1 MDSDKPRTPHTR
13 DDILGAVAFAAR
25 EFLRSTEWREAV
37 PDALRHLGEAAAAS
51 RCYLYEHRLVDGVP
65 TQTLSAE
72 WSAPGIRPTVNDPDV
87 FEEPYRPFEMR
98 WVEILARGGV
108 VAGPISSFPPEER
121 DALLHEEDI
130 LSTAFVPVFVHGDWW
145 GYLGF
150 DDCESEREWSPSE
163 VDALRTAAEIL
174 GAGIERSHLEHRLR
188 EDIAARQEAE
198 TQLSQAEIRFQT
210 LVEHGTAI
218 VYIDEVEEPGNT
230 IYISPQVKDVFGW
243 GPEELL
249 RDQDLWMNSIHQDD
263 RERILV
269 MERQETDGVF
279 NAEYRIINRAGETVW
294 LHEQGALAKDPDGS
308 PLYWLG
314 IALDV
319 TEQVVAAEKAREAEQ
334 RFRILVESSSAVTLI
349 TAPREP
355 WETLYVSPQAKDL
368 YGYSSKEI
376 LQNPNPWKELLLHPE
391 DRDRVMSLGRDTDAT
406 GEPFVAE
413 YRILDA
419 HGETKWVHEESNLV
433 RDQEGTPL
441 YWLSVQ
447 LDITESKR
455 AELLEG
461 QLELEQAASAK
472 LKALDQAKDD
482 LLIAVSHDFR
492 SPLSNIVG
500 FGLTLQRSLPTLEQ
514 EDVLDFV
521 SRIVE
526 NAWKLERLVG
536 DVLDVSRLREGL
548 LEINKHDADLGRL
561 VRDTAAHMSLAE
573 GYELHVE
580 GESVVL
586 AVDGQLVERVIDNL
600 IMNAVRHNPTGVN
613 IRVGARSVT
622 GGAEIWVSD
631 DGEGVPTELGEDLFD
646 AFTSGQDPRNDPS
659 PGLGLGLSIV
669 KQITDLHGGRVWHE
683 VTPGGGATFRVF
695 LPEESR

>member
-1 MDSDKPRTPHTR
+1 MDASSPGSPHTR

-37 PDALRHLGEAAAAS
+37 PDILKHLGEAAAAS
-51 RCYLYEHRLVDGVP
+51 RCYLYEHRIVDGVP

-72 WSAPGIRPTVNDPDV
+72 WSAPGIRPTINDPDV
-87 FEEPYRPFEMR
+87 FEEPYRPYELR
-98 WVEILARGGV
+98 WVEILANGGV
-108 VAGPISSFPPEER
+108 IAGPISGLPPEER
-121 DALLHEEDI
+121 DALLKEEGI
-130 LSTAFVPVFVHGDWW
+130 LSTAFVPVLVHGEWW

-150 DDCESEREWSPSE
+150 DDCESEREWSTSE
-163 VDALRTAAEIL
+163 IDALRTAAEVL
-174 GAGIERSHLEHRLR
+174 GAGIERSGLEHQLR
-188 EDIAARQEAE
+188 EDVAARQKAEA
-198 TQLSQAEIRFQT
+198 QLGQAEVRFQT

-218 VYIDEVEEPGNT
+218 VYIDQVEEPGDT
-230 IYISPQVKDVFGW
+230 IYISPQVTGVFGW

-249 RDQDLWMNSIHQDD
+249 QDQDLWMDSIHRDD
-263 RERILV
+263 RERILT

-279 NAEYRIINRAGETVW
+279 NAEYRIVNRAGETVW
-294 LHEQGALAKDPDGS
+294 LHEQGALVKDADGS

-319 TEQVVAAEKAREAEQ
+319 TEQVVAAENAREAEL
-334 RFRILVESSSAVTLI
+334 RFRTLVESSSAVTLI

-355 WETLYVSPQAKDL
+355 WETLYVSPQAEDL
-368 YGYSSKEI
+368 YGYSSEEI
-376 LQNPNPWKELLLHPE
+376 LQNPSPWEELLLHPDDL
-391 DRDRVMSLGRDTDAT
+391 DRITNLGRATDET
-406 GEPFVAE
+406 GKRFVAE

-433 RDQEGTPL
+433 RDPEGTPL

-447 LDITESKR
+447 LDITEGKR

-461 QLELEQAASAK
+461 QLELEQATSAK

-500 FGLTLQRSLPTLEQ
+500 FGLTLQRSLQTLEQ
-514 EDVLDFV
+514 EDILDFV
-521 SRIVE
+521 TRIVE

-548 LEINKHDADLGRL
+548 LEINRRDADLGRL
-561 VRDTAAHMSLAE
+561 VRDIAEHMSLE
-573 GYELHVE
+573 DGYELDVE
-580 GESVVL
+580 GGSVVL
-586 AVDGQLVERVIDNL
+586 AVDGQLVERIVDNL
-600 IMNAVRHNPTGVN
+600 IMNAVRHNPAGVN
-613 IRVGARSVT
+613 IRVGVRSVA

-631 DGEGVPTELGEDLFD
+631 DGEGVPSDLGEDLFE
-646 AFTSGQDPRNDPS
+646 AFTSGQGPRNDPS

-683 VTPGGGATFRVF
+683 ETPGGGATFRVF
-695 LPEESR
+695 LPEESP